1 MKRLIIILMLIAMVL
16 NISACKR
23 DISDETAEPIV
34 EIDVPETETET
45 ENEVKTDTEVKTETK
60 TETVTETTPKE
71 EKDTKSPESQDFI
84 ESDEEPLRCS
94 AVIEDDFRDDM
105 IMVCIKKGYS
115 EVKQEYTVE
124 DFPYLELRSVETGM
138 KYIEGFRAVLHL
150 YLNTPGKQNVLDAV
164 SLLEKDGRIY
174 YAGPK
179 HVSLE
184 NQEEPLHNSPE
195 IDDDFTD
202 DVVFVFIKKQY
213 SEIKQ
218 LYTTEDFPYLELEAV
233 DEGMTYFPGNRVCL
247 NLYLV
252 GSTKQRIVDAISRL
266 NLDERVYIVFPN
278 RIITWEVELD

>member
-23 DISDETAEPIV
+23 DILDETAEPIV
-34 EIDVPETETET
+34 EIDVPKTET
-45 ENEVKTDTEVKTETK
+45 ENEVKADTEVKTETK

-84 ESDEEPLRCS
+84 ESDEEPLCCS

-138 KYIEGFRAVLHL
+138 EYIEGFRAVLHL
-150 YLNTPGKQNVLDAV
+150 YLKTPGKQNVLDAIY
-164 SLLEKDGRIY
+164 LLEKDGRIY

-184 NQEEPLHNSPE
+184 NQEEPVHCDATMENDFA
-195 IDDDFTD
+195 DDMIL
-202 DVVFVFIKKQY
+202 VLIKKSY

-218 LYTTEDFPYLELEAV
+218 EYTLEDFPYLEL
-233 DEGMTYFPGNRVCL
+233 DTIKTGMTYYPCNRVSL
-247 NLYLV
+247 FLYLKTP
-252 GSTKQRIVDAISRL
+252 GKQNILDAIAL
-266 NLDERVYIVFPN
+266 LEQDERIRHACPDYMIHGA
-278 RIITWEVELD
+278 ITN